1 MRRHTRD
8 AYYSAGFGIRELKAN
23 LEECIN
29 KNVVDTT
36 EYILCNR
43 RNLLNIPIATCIDLN
58 NIDVKKLINSVGYM
72 AQYY

>member
-43 RNLLNIPIATCIDLN
+43 RNLLNITIATCIDLN